1 MADRLHVKAIA
12 VSLPTSRHATVS
24 MAVAQ
29 ETAISPD
36 TEATDHHPTAALQEA
51 TAHTATIQA
60 VVLQAVLHAPT
71 LTQAAQVLALA
82 QDHQA
87 AAVASEVHAAVAA
100 EASVTEEE
108 DNFKIK
114 RLRN

>member
-29 ETAISPD
+29 ETAISPV

-51 TAHTATIQA
+51 TAHTAIQA
-60 VVLQAVLHAPT
+60 VALQVLLAPT
-71 LTQAAQVLALA
+71 LTQAVQAAQA

-87 AAVASEVHAAVAA
+87 AEAASEVHAAVAA
-100 EASVTEEE
+100 EVSATEVA
-108 DNFKIK
+108 D
-114 RLRN
+114 RLSPA